1 MKKEQTYNLYVN
13 NIPFCINE
21 NLQTC
26 IYWINV
32 ISTKPPANPTGK
44 MLMNRQYHINPI
56 LKTL

>member
-13 NIPFCINE
+13 NKPVCINE

-32 ISTKPPANPTGK
+32 ISTKPPPNPTGK
-44 MLMNRQYHINPI
+44 MLMNRKYHINPI
-56 LKTL
+56 LKTI

>member
-32 ISTKPPANPTGK
+32 ISTKPTTNVK
-44 MLMNRQYHINPI
+44 NRQFHINPI
-56 LKTL
+56 LKTI

>member
-32 ISTKPPANPTGK
+32 ISTKPPSK
-44 MLMNRQYHINPI
+44 ELCFKNRQFHINPI
-56 LKTL
+56 FKTL

>member
-1 MKKEQTYNLYVN
+1 MKTGQTYNLYIN

-21 NLQTC
+21 SLQTC

-32 ISTKPPANPTGK
+32 ISTKPPAEKTCFK
-44 MLMNRQYHINPI
+44 NRQFHINPI

>member
-1 MKKEQTYNLYVN
+1 MKTGQTYNLYVN

-32 ISTKPPANPTGK
+32 ISTKPLSEK
-44 MLMNRQYHINPI
+44 SCCKNRQFHINPI

>member
-1 MKKEQTYNLYVN
+1 MKTGQTYNLYVN

-32 ISTKPPANPTGK
+32 ISTKPPAEKTCFK
-44 MLMNRQYHINPI
+44 NRQFHINPI